1 MNRLISLTLPLLA
14 LAVLFSQQALAQEE
28 CHGVSQ
34 IVVQTHDVNYLPGA
48 ADGTPISAQMPLDNN
63 NAFNCNKNSGES
75 SLNYKD
81 IGYAIDAE
89 ESGLQATLAG
99 DHSTPIYRIA
109 GTEGIGFAIGF
120 KEPTYCGG
128 LFYDTSAK
136 GKRSSVCSSMN
147 SAQINQAS
155 TLTLQSY
162 VVFYKI
168 PAQASPLHPGNQ
180 PANVPETPIGTATL
194 LVGDSAASSQPI
206 ADRPKIILSSFT
218 VKYGSC
224 SVTSNQAA
232 IGVNMGKVSKGE
244 FSGVGS
250 KAGSEKSFQIQI
262 LCENSASVKI
272 GFFGMAAAGD
282 KDALALTPQADSASG
297 VGVAL
302 SYGSGLQV
310 AAGGRVPLNT
320 PTDQLP
326 VLATLN
332 TPNQIQ
338 TLEFKAQYI
347 QTEPQI
353 KAGKADSMATF
364 NLVYN

>member
-1 MNRLISLTLPLLA
+1 MNSSLSVKTLLLA
-14 LAVLFSQQALAQEE
+14 LAALFSMQALAQEE

-34 IVVQTHDVNYLPGA
+34 IVVQAHEVNYLPGA

-63 NAFNCNKNSGES
+63 NAFSCNKNSGDTGLS
-75 SLNYKD
+75 YKD

-89 ESGLQATLAG
+89 ESGLQTTLAG
-99 DHSTPIYRIA
+99 GRSTPVYRIA

-120 KEPTYCGG
+120 KEPSYCGG
-128 LFYDTSAK
+128 AFYDTTAK
-136 GKRSSVCSSMN
+136 GKRSSICNSMTSS
-147 SAQINQAS
+147 QIGQAS
-155 TLTLQSY
+155 TLTMQSY

-168 PAQASPLHPGNQ
+168 PSQKSPLNPGNQ
-180 PANVPETPIGTATL
+180 PANVPETPVGTATL
-194 LVGDSAASSQPI
+194 QVGDNAASSQPI
-206 ADRPKIILSSFT
+206 ADKPKIFLSSFT

-224 SVTSNQAA
+224 AVTSNQSA
-232 IGVNMGKVSKGE
+232 INVDMGKVSKGE
-244 FSGVGS
+244 FSGIGS

-262 LCENSASVKI
+262 LCENSASVRV

-282 KDALALTPQADSASG
+282 KDALALTPQTDSASG

-310 AAGGRVPLNT
+310 AAGQRVPLNT
-320 PTDQLP
+320 PTDRLP

-347 QTEPQI
+347 QTEAKI
-353 KAGKADSMATF
+353 VAGKADSMATF